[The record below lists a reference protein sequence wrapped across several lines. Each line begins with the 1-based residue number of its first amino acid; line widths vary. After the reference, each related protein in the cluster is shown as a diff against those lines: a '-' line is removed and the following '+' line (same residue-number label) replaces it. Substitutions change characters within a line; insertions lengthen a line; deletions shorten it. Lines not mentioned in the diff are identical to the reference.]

1 MVKVIS
7 VLPKNNY
14 QLFVKLSNGKEGYF
28 DISPYLEKG
37 IFQELKDK
45 NYFTQV
51 NWYLVVL
58 LGHIL
63 KTSVAIQLNM
73 KCKSHKLP
81 NL

>member
-7 VLPKNNY
+7 VLPKDNY

-51 NWYLVVL
+51 KLVF
-58 LGHIL
+58 GGIAWPHSQDFSGDTIEYEMQE
-63 KTSVAIQLNM
+63 SQIA
-73 KCKSHKLP
+73 
-81 NL
+81 

>member
-7 VLPKNNY
+7 VLPKDNY

-51 NWYLVVL
+51 KLVF
-58 LGHIL
+58 GGIAWPHSQDFSGDTIECEMQE
-63 KTSVAIQLNM
+63 SQIA
-73 KCKSHKLP
+73 
-81 NL
+81 